1 MDRILTKDERLDAY
15 LDSLEEYD
23 LNQKLLIITKKI
35 SKELIDYLHEKEE
48 DIDDEASIPNQ
59 EERQYRERLRLTIG
73 QLRVSKEQEMYW
85 STDDNL
91 RKLLR
96 HRPSID
102 DMKLILRPMS
112 YLSEEKRKRLSIF
125 NDMSLERERYFINL
139 QKQLIEYFLEQYNHE
154 S

>member
-1 MDRILTKDERLDAY
+1 
-15 LDSLEEYD
+15 
-23 LNQKLLIITKKI
+23 
-35 SKELIDYLHEKEE
+35 LIDYLHEKEE
-48 DIDDEASIPNQ
+48 DIDDKASIPNQ

-73 QLRVSKEQEMYW
+73 QLKVSKEQEMYW

-96 HRPSID
+96 YRPAIE

-112 YLSEEKRKRLSIF
+112 YLSEDKRKRLSIF
-125 NDMSLERERYFINL
+125 DDRSLERERYFITL
-139 QKQLIEYFLEQYNHE
+139 QKQLIDYYLDKY